1 MLCPSGYKHTI
12 AGVRPKCRGASQ
24 QRSIAAGSSRA
35 GVMIS
40 LHRARAQSATYSRR
54 RCALHFPIAV
64 QHNAHGP
71 RTPKHGDRYRKWT
84 GAWPFSFFGASKA
97 CQNHAKYIVD
107 VAELQCS
114 RRRSSIH
121 GRDSH
126 TSDITLCRKRKEGP
140 RCTPV
145 LPATTSQQFASLV
158 QRHKTM
164 CHARA
169 RDERTGH
176 RDCSVCPLTCL

>member
-1 MLCPSGYKHTI
+1 M
-12 AGVRPKCRGASQ
+12 
-24 QRSIAAGSSRA
+24 QRSVTAKIDCSGFVASWSNDLLASSASTKCDVLAKAMRASFSYCCSTQRARMDTGPPSTGVAIANGRGHGRFPFSEPQKHAKTTQS
-35 GVMIS
+35 IS
-40 LHRARAQSATYSRR
+40 LTYRRATVLGR
-54 RCALHFPIAV
+54 P
-64 QHNAHGP
+64 
-71 RTPKHGDRYRKWT
+71 
-84 GAWPFSFFGASKA
+84 
-97 CQNHAKYIVD
+97 
-107 VAELQCS
+107 

-126 TSDITLCRKRKEGP
+126 TSDITLCRQRKEGP